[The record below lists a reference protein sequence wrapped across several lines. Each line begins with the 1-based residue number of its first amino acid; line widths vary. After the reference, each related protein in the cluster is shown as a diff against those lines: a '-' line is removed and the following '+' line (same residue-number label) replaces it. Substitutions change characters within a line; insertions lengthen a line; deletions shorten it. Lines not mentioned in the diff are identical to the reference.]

1 MNNRKWTSVFEWAG
15 SALAI
20 VYALLIASNTG
31 NAILGFTLLLISAS
45 LFAAWAVD

>member
-15 SALAI
+15 SALVI

-31 NAILGFTLLLISAS
+31 NDARSTYLIRRCFES
-45 LFAAWAVD
+45 LYE